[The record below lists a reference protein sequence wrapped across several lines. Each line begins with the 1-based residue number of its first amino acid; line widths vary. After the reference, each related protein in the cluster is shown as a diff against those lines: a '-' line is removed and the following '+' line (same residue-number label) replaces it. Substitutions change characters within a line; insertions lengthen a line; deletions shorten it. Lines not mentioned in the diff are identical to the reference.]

1 MLKSLT
7 GRLAVAA
14 SLTLMGS
21 GAMAANVAIDTSN
34 PLNGLTD
41 IYSATFDGGL
51 IACAPGSTYC
61 TFFGGDP
68 GVTRAIIQTPDPS
81 GVVNNVPGGIGAGG
95 IPVAPAPV
103 SGSFLDLTL
112 GGGNT
117 TLTLGGGSTITY
129 APINLCIGAGCTTVN
144 ANAVDAGM
152 VFRAPGAAIANP
164 LTPAGGGSTGA
175 TVAVN
180 GLGQAVFQV
189 QGGAAPLVD
198 FSSFATVVTS
208 CTGGACFLVSGNIL
222 SLDMVRYVL
231 EIDYDP
237 TFTSFTGNFIG
248 QTANN
253 SLVYATLNSAPSVV
267 PVPAAVWLF
276 GSAIGLM
283 GALRRRAQAA

>member
-1 MLKSLT
+1 MTKISIQLT
-7 GRLAVAA
+7 TAAALALWA
-14 SLTLMGS
+14 S
-21 GAMAANVAIDTSN
+21 GAMAANVAIDTGN
-34 PLNGLTD
+34 PANGLYD

-51 IACAPGSTYC
+51 SPCAPGSTYC

-68 GVTRAIIQTPDPS
+68 GATRAVLQTPDPS

-95 IPVAPAPV
+95 IPVAPAPG

-117 TLTLGGGSTITY
+117 TLTLGGGSTVTF
-129 APINLCIGAGCTTVN
+129 APINLCIGGPPTCPTVN
-144 ANAVDAGM
+144 ANAVNAGI

-164 LTPAGGGSTGA
+164 LTPAGGGSTGG
-175 TVAVN
+175 TVAVDGN
-180 GLGQAVFQV
+180 GKAVFQV

-198 FSSFATVVTS
+198 FSSFSQVVTS
-208 CTGGACFLVSGNIL
+208 CTGGACFLVSGDIL

-237 TFTSFTGNFIG
+237 TFTSFTGNLIG

-253 SLVYATLNSAPSVV
+253 SLVYATLNSAVV
-267 PVPAAVWLF
+267 PLPAAGWLLLTAV
-276 GSAIGLM
+276 GGL
-283 GALRRRAQAA
+283 AARRLKRAA